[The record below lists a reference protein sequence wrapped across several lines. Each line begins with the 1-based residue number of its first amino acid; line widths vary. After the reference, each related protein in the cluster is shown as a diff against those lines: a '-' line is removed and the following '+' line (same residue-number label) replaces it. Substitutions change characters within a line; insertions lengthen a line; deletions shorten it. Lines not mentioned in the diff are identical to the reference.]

1 MEEERYSNKVIE
13 YFNNGILRLDEHE
26 RGITLRAYLAQK
38 LSCDPMRITKKYTG
52 SSCLGK
58 RVYHAQKSSSKND
71 EMDRA
76 TENLNILEGE
86 FRSRLLQMSKRKRG
100 SAGRGYTKHSSVR
113 SPSTND
119 IAYTSQWQ
127 QQANIMYPYSENCF
141 TLASQTYPTGYASP
155 DGYEQFN
162 YTTQEAATSSNPTN
176 ATEAP
181 TPQSTHISEHDSEA
195 ASSLLGFFN
204 HLERQSSQQDM
215 RHCAE
220 DVETNGATGQPSSL
234 QDGIVSVS

>member
-1 MEEERYSNKVIE
+1 
-13 YFNNGILRLDEHE
+13 
-26 RGITLRAYLAQK
+26 
-38 LSCDPMRITKKYTG
+38 MRITKKYTG

-76 TENLNILEGE
+76 TENLKLLEDE
-86 FRSRLLQMSKRKRG
+86 FRSRLLQMSKRKRI
-100 SAGRGYTKHSSVR
+100 SAGRGYTKHSRGR
-113 SPSTND
+113 SPSASD
-119 IAYTSQWQ
+119 SAYTSQWQ
-127 QQANIMYPYSENCF
+127 QQSTIMYPYSENGF
-141 TLASQTYPTGYASP
+141 TLANQIFPTGFAAP

-162 YTTQEAATSSNPTN
+162 YTAQEAAASSNPTN

-181 TPQSTHISEHDSEA
+181 TSQFTHISEHDSEA

-215 RHCAE
+215 RHCVEAAE
-220 DVETNGATGQPSSL
+220 KNVATFQPSPL
-234 QDGIVSVS
+234 HDGIASVS